1 MLVDEAMLRAI
12 TFRSAP
18 DPDLVARTSAEV
30 AEALRSFEAN
40 GWIAAPATYHRQ
52 PPPAGG
58 IRERRTRSGG
68 VRYTKL
74 TWPDGYEVRPGEPGA
89 ERYGRY
95 RSNRIA
101 HLSLL
106 EHREDR
112 PWLLCVHGFGMGSS
126 GLDLRAFRG
135 LHLHRDLG
143 LNVAFVT
150 LPFHGKRR
158 IDRSP
163 LPKVPG
169 VDVLD
174 NVHAFEQ
181 AIWDVRQ
188 ALALL
193 RTRTA
198 QPIGLM
204 GLSLGGG
211 IAASV
216 ASIDQPHAVVLLVP
230 AVDLPTLFADAAAR
244 AGGDVEGLELLERSR
259 PLMAPVSPLSLT
271 PNVPVE
277 RRAIV
282 AGTLDKFARP
292 STQAVALWRHWD
304 QPALHWYHGGHVSLF
319 WSARAKAAIDGFL
332 VGAGLGTAP

>member
-1 MLVDEAMLRAI
+1 MLRTI

-18 DPDLVARTSAEV
+18 DPALVARTQDEV
-30 AEALRSFEAN
+30 ARALEVFEAG
-40 GWIAAPATYHRQ
+40 GWIDDPASYHRQ
-52 PPPAGG
+52 PPTPSGV
-58 IRERRTRSGG
+58 RERRTRSGN

-74 TWPDGYEVRPGEPGA
+74 TWLDGYQVRPEEPGA
-89 ERYGRY
+89 ERYGTY
-95 RSNRIA
+95 RSNRLA

-150 LPFHGKRR
+150 LPFHGKRK

-163 LPKVPG
+163 LPRVPG
-169 VDVLD
+169 IDVLD
-174 NVHAFEQ
+174 NLHAFEQ

-188 ALALL
+188 ALAVVRA
-193 RTRTA
+193 RTS
-198 QPIGLM
+198 QPVGLM

-216 ASIDQPHAVVLLVP
+216 ASIEEPHAVALLVP
-230 AVDLPTLFADAAAR
+230 AVDLPTLFADAATR
-244 AGGDVEGLELLERSR
+244 AGGDPEGLELLERSR

-271 PNVPVE
+271 PRVPVE

-332 VGAGLGTAP
+332 AGVGLTGGGKP